1 MQNYFNHFLAEW
13 EPIIE
18 LNEVIGRNGSEY
30 TPWELQFDLAI
41 DDVPTEYD
49 ESMITKRTNIRIQSF
64 ETLEITFSKTCM
76 GLLSELGQAFSQAI
90 DEKGLSKPDV
100 IAPYVVENNTGV
112 DITLNLRNGIFTLHE
127 AHRGGHSINN
137 ALVLHSNSKERLV
150 DPADIQVCTISA
162 GGRAYL
168 QTKDVSTLTDE
179 EAENYNIYVQV
190 ERELRLN
197 NIDND
202 RRHLIHLLLTDQ

>member
-1 MQNYFNHFLAEW
+1 MQNYFNQFLAEW

-30 TPWELQFDLAI
+30 SPWELQFDLAI

-49 ESMITKRTNIRIQSF
+49 ETMVTKRTNIRIHSV
-64 ETLEITFSKTCM
+64 ETLEITFSKTCL
-76 GLLSELGQAFSQAI
+76 GLLNELGQAFSQAI
-90 DEKGLSKPDV
+90 DEKGLAKPDV
-100 IAPYVVENNTGV
+100 VAPYVVENDTGV

-127 AHRGGHSINN
+127 AHRGAHGIKKS
-137 ALVLHSNSKERLV
+137 LVLQSSPNERLV

-168 QTKDVSTLTDE
+168 QTKDVSTLSDE
-179 EAENYNIYVQV
+179 EAENYNLYVQV
-190 ERELRLN
+190 RRRELR
-197 NIDND
+197 DN
-202 RRHLIHLLLTDQ
+202 TYKQ